1 MSYCLREDET
11 LADGIRRIC
20 REQIADA
27 LAASIGQTRG
37 GDSPAHQTR
46 KHIKKTRA
54 ALRLVADAIGSA
66 CFKRE
71 NHCLRDVGR
80 LVSQIRDAEVRLKT
94 VEQLRDLSKAPKNA
108 FLNLEQL
115 LALEL
120 DSFGAAF
127 SDWHRTAKPRLTH
140 LRGRMSGWPLD
151 QLDCKCLRRAVHKSY
166 QRGHRA
172 LKSAL
177 KKRTTENVHMLR
189 KRVKDLWYQLR
200 ILRELH
206 PLVTGELAD
215 ELNIIGQNL
224 GGAHDMSLLADR
236 VQKIANDGRTRG
248 EARCLSGLT
257 EVRRKQLEGTAVEL
271 ANHFYAEQ
279 PKHFSE
285 RISTYFEK
293 WETGK
298 LRSSRGKG
306 NARKESLSSVSRHSR
321 SEA

>member
-1 MSYCLREDET
+1 
-11 LADGIRRIC
+11 
-20 REQIADA
+20 
-27 LAASIGQTRG
+27 
-37 GDSPAHQTR
+37 
-46 KHIKKTRA
+46 
-54 ALRLVADAIGSA
+54 
-66 CFKRE
+66 
-71 NHCLRDVGR
+71 
-80 LVSQIRDAEVRLKT
+80 VSQIRDAEVRLKA

-127 SDWHRTAKPRLTH
+127 SDWQRTAKPRLTH
-140 LRGRMSGWPLD
+140 LRGRITGWPLD

-172 LKSAL
+172 LESAL

-200 ILRELH
+200 ILRQLR
-206 PLVTGELAD
+206 PLVMSELAD

-224 GGAHDMSLLADR
+224 GGAHDVSLLADR
-236 VQKIANDGRTRG
+236 VRKIANDSRTRG
-248 EARCLSGLT
+248 EARRLGGLI
-257 EVRRKQLEGTAVEL
+257 EVRRKQLEDTAVEL

-279 PKHFSE
+279 TKQFSE
-285 RISTYFEK
+285 RISAYFED

-298 LRSSRGKG
+298 LRGSAGKAILG
-306 NARKESLSSVSRHSR
+306 KKA
-321 SEA
+321 